1 MVYTVK
7 SIELVD
13 KCYLKTRRHY
23 RPERFVEKTATVQNW
38 IRIRNHIEKRT
49 YTEDQDYWDL
59 LDYIIG
65 EGTVYL
71 STYDWKI

>member
-38 IRIRNHIEKRT
+38 IQIRNHIESRS
-49 YTEDQDYWDL
+49 YLQDQDYWDL
-59 LDYIIG
+59 LDYIIADRDI
-65 EGTVYL
+65 YL